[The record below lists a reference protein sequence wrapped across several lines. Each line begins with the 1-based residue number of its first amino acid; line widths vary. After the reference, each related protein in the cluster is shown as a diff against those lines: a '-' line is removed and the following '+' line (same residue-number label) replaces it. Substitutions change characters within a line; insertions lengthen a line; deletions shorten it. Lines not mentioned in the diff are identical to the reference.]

1 MPRPRVADLE
11 ALLRAL
17 GAANMDYIVVGG
29 AAAVILGAPTTTQEL
44 AIVPSIVPS
53 QTPDNI
59 ARLSSVLTELDTDA
73 SCVQRRI
80 CLLGRGS

>member
-44 AIVPSIVPS
+44 AIVPS

-59 ARLSSVLTELDTDA
+59 ARLSSVLTELDTGA